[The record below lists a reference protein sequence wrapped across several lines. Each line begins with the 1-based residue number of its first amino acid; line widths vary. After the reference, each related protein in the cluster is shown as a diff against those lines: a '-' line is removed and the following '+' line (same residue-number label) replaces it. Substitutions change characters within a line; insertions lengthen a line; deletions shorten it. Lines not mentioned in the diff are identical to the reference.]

1 MLGFRSPSQ
10 KTLLPA
16 RSGSQCH
23 EVVLP
28 QFGQKWKRILKPR
41 SASRI
46 LIGRLRI
53 QNQFTRHRGKLI
65 RFVLLVGFAVV
76 LPSQSHGYCV
86 NDPPGR
92 ICLHGDNQPRIVTPQ
107 EKAIADRCYDR
118 LFTKLSKA
126 EDWRWFQE
134 WQPRLY
140 ALKPYVHECI
150 LRIMKT
156 IDNHP

>member
-1 MLGFRSPSQ
+1 MP
-10 KTLLPA
+10 
-16 RSGSQCH
+16 RSGAAAIRA
-23 EVVLP
+23 EVEADLEAAV
-28 QFGQKWKRILKPR
+28 RVTH
-41 SASRI
+41 
-46 LIGRLRI
+46 LIGRLHI

-65 RFVLLVGFAVV
+65 RFVLLVGFVVV

-92 ICLHGDNQPRIVTPQ
+92 ICLRGDNQPRIVTPQ

-118 LFTKLSKA
+118 LFTKLSEA